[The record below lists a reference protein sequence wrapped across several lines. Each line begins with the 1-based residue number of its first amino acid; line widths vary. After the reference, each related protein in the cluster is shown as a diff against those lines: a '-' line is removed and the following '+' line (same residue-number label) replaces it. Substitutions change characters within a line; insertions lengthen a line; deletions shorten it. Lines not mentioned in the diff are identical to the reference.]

1 MAMNGWIEKLSAIAV
16 LVVVLVVVG
25 ALLRLVLDNVWYI
38 LAVVGA
44 LLAAGY
50 LYSQT
55 KR

>member
-1 MAMNGWIEKLSAIAV
+1 MNGWIEKLSALAVILVIAV
-16 LVVVLVVVG
+16 VVF
-25 ALLRLVLDNVWYI
+25 ALLRLVLDNIWYV

-55 KR
+55 RR